1 MSMTDASAERFTD
14 RQHLIFDADDT
25 LWENNIHF
33 ERAIEDFLDYLAHS
47 ALSRDEARAV
57 LDEIEI
63 ANFRVHGYGSA
74 AFSRNLRA
82 TYERLAEREINEND
96 LRHVMAL
103 GERILAQPIELI
115 EGVEETLRRLGGVHD
130 LTLMTKGQSEEQQMK
145 IDRSGIGSYFRHAE
159 IVPEKDAASYRFL
172 AESIGLAPQQ
182 TWMIGNSPKSD
193 INPAL
198 AAGLN
203 AVYIPHPATC
213 RLEQQEIDPTL
224 GGGRLLRVA
233 RFSELADYF
242 LP

>member
-1 MSMTDASAERFTD
+1 MIMTDALPDRFTS

-47 ALSRDEARAV
+47 SLSRDEVRAV

-82 TYERLAEREINEND
+82 TYERLAEREINEYD
-96 LRHVMAL
+96 LRRVMAF
-103 GERILAQPIELI
+103 GERILSQPIELI
-115 EGVEETLRRLGGVHD
+115 DGVEETLQRLAEVHD
-130 LTLMTKGQSEEQQMK
+130 LTLMTKGHPEEQQLK

-159 IVPEKDAASYRFL
+159 IVPEKDAESYRFL
-172 AESIGLAPQQ
+172 AESIGLDPDH

-203 AVYIPHPATC
+203 AVFIPHHATW
-213 RLEQQEIDPTL
+213 RLEHQEIDPTL
-224 GGGRLLRVA
+224 GRGRLLQVA
-233 RFSELADYF
+233 RFRDLADFF
-242 LP
+242 LD